1 LSSADYSQIKADTLL
16 NSERIRQKFGSYG
29 VEVLF
34 SDETTRITSLYST
47 EGDMKVTRTFAVVMY
62 PTDVDSALTAEHV
75 AIISGGS
82 IGQVFKEGGW
92 TIEKRSIYLGQI
104 SPSETY
110 NDIYRMMGGIDATE
124 LAVYVY
130 VFNIERGGLNF
141 EYATIAEVYHPD
153 YLVEDDLNK
162 ISGAVD
168 DSTISA
174 EGLKMLLDTVQSYMS
189 IDLVV
194 REPAAI

>member
-1 LSSADYSQIKADTLL
+1 LSSADNSQIKADTLL

-62 PTDVDSALTAEHV
+62 PTHVDTALTAEHR

-92 TIEKRSIYLGQI
+92 TIEKRSIFLGQI

-110 NDIYRMMGGIDATE
+110 DDVYSMMGGIAAAE

-153 YLVEDDLNK
+153 YLVEDDL
-162 ISGAVD
+162 IRIYEAAD
-168 DSTISA
+168 ESTA
-174 EGLKMLLDTVQSYMS
+174 PATDLKKLLDTVQCFMS
-189 IDLVV
+189 NDPAL